1 MAKAETE
8 KPNSHCQ
15 ERVSLYSFLHP
26 AAKIPQQQQICLCTT
41 ESSCTADTAQLGTGH
56 RKSSTWGSRIH
67 LPHRRDLQSWSF
79 IYSLRLWRHLWRT
92 ASSGIKATS
101 TLLTRPW
108 RRRPAS
114 GRLSWWGWGR
124 DTSGR
129 AEGSARR
136 PRTARRACRTAGL
149 RRAPQRWLLQRHPPD
164 PARHPSLA
172 LPQPRASPLSSSMR
186 AELASSSC
194 SPYPASARNDFPP
207 AAIANPATVQR
218 ARTRS
223 RPPAT
228 PAQRRLRTHPRAP
241 TAAQASLPC
250 HRPRVGT
257 GRGPASPPPPNP
269 SGERAVRRAPVVQWG
284 SRDAFGGSVGGGS
297 LMRYAGPR
305 TLGHAVPRAAPPR
318 RRTPWVPRVLR
329 PGGCRA
335 GSPHR
340 SWERGVRPPGPSPPG
355 SRCPVQSRSAC
366 LVSGQSSSLP
376 LQHLLD
382 GYRCS
387 REDDHL
393 SYGEIGMPVPP
404 FGCSFSAGTA
414 TCLGSR
420 GARVPL

>member
-1 MAKAETE
+1 MRMGKGYFWKSRGKRTTA
-8 KPNSHCQ
+8 SHCSP
-15 ERVSLYSFLHP
+15 SLP
-26 AAKIPQQQQICLCTT
+26 
-41 ESSCTADTAQLGTGH
+41 D
-56 RKSSTWGSRIH
+56 
-67 LPHRRDLQSWSF
+67 
-79 IYSLRLWRHLWRT
+79 
-92 ASSGIKATS
+92 
-101 TLLTRPW
+101 
-108 RRRPAS
+108 RRPTQSTTTLTATAAPA
-114 GRLSWWGWGR
+114 GP
-124 DTSGR
+124 
-129 AEGSARR
+129 R
-136 PRTARRACRTAGL
+136 PT
-149 RRAPQRWLLQRHPPD
+149 
-164 PARHPSLA
+164 
-172 LPQPRASPLSSSMR
+172 PQPRAAPAPGLTLVQLH
-186 AELASSSC
+186 EGGVGVQLLLAVPRVSQERL
-194 SPYPASARNDFPP
+194 PARRHREPRDRPP
-207 AAIANPATVQR
+207 RT
-218 ARTRS
+218 RTRS
-223 RPPAT
+223 RPSAT
-228 PAQRRLRTHPRAP
+228 PAQRRLRAPPRAP

-329 PGGCRA
+329 VLRPGGCRA

-366 LVSGQSSSLP
+366 LVSGQSSPLP